1 MGKIKKGILGGF
13 SGKTGT
19 VVGGSWKGIDYM
31 RSLATSVANPK
42 TSAQVTVRSNFK
54 TLVEIMSKVNPVLK
68 TSDWNQ
74 AKKQSAFNAA
84 VRINYDN
91 AIVDDAIDFERLSF
105 GEFTRAG
112 LTNLHAAFEN
122 DETNFSLDLTWV
134 NDADGSVSFADDMVV
149 VVIVRTSADGNYEE
163 AIINYLDAKRED
175 EQLHIPIGLVESF
188 TDGDTF
194 YAYAGTG
201 RNPQK
206 PSETIK
212 IPAKNVVRF
221 SAAAVLRRAV
231 NAGH

>member
-42 TSAQVTVRSNFK
+42 TAAQVTVRSNFK
-54 TLVEIMSKVNPVLK
+54 TIASIMAKANPITKL
-68 TSDWNQ
+68 SNWSN

-84 VRINYDN
+84 VRINYDS
-91 AIVDDAIDFERLSF
+91 AIVNDEIDLERLSF
-105 GEFTRAG
+105 GEFSRKG
-112 LTNLHAAFEN
+112 LTDLLVVFNE
-122 DETNFSLDLTWV
+122 DETTLSLNLNWV

-163 AIINYLDAKRED
+163 TTINYLDAKRED
-175 EQLHIPIGLVESF
+175 EQLHISIGLVESF
-188 TDGDTF
+188 DDGDTF
-194 YAYAGTG
+194 YAYVGAGH
-201 RNPQK
+201 NPKK
-206 PSETIK
+206 PKEIIN

-221 SAAAVLRRAV
+221 SAAASLRRAV

>member
-68 TSDWNQ
+68 ASDWSQ

-112 LTNLHAAFEN
+112 LTDLHAAFEN

-163 AIINYLDAKRED
+163 AIINVY
-175 EQLHIPIGLVESF
+175 
-188 TDGDTF
+188 
-194 YAYAGTG
+194 
-201 RNPQK
+201 
-206 PSETIK
+206 
-212 IPAKNVVRF
+212 
-221 SAAAVLRRAV
+221 
-231 NAGH
+231 